1 MSQQPQIP
9 ERPDRTAE
17 GSEATTFEL
26 TKYRM
31 AVIQIGVLATTIANA
46 LFAVSRFIDSTYS
59 QRPTPW
65 WINAASFLLLVL
77 LYRWFT
83 RKPTERIVF
92 TIHVTGFVATIA
104 LLVPLA
110 YGMASSVWWLSLIGL
125 AAILMANFRA
135 AVFWCTSSW
144 LLIAIAPAAVAHLAP
159 TLVAHAEPELEA
171 TLSRLFFPLVAF
183 AIAYTF
189 RVAVRQQSR
198 DLRTVAAKLA
208 TSDNAKG
215 RFLRHIGHEFRTPL
229 HALLA
234 STEQALSNESNL
246 DQRSRIESA
255 RASAQLLLS
264 QVNQVIEFASGVA
277 EPRQRG
283 DAAFSP
289 KAAVQRCLSGLQ
301 EAALSMHTKLE
312 AVIGTELANS
322 YRGDAL
328 AFEQLLTGLASNA
341 VRLTAEGQVTIH
353 IEPSADCGLRLM
365 VSDSGPGMTP
375 EQVVRVFEPFGQVDE
390 SSTRSPQGL
399 GLGLPYM
406 RKLSVE
412 LGGSLVCESVLGRG
426 TKMIVELPF
435 VAASSNAKHLAPA
448 AQTTEPKS
456 AMLLVCEDDPACRDL
471 LVAGLQS
478 LGHRTVEAS
487 DGVDAVSRLGEQSF
501 DAVISDLEM
510 PRMDGYGLLKHI
522 RSCSPEGT
530 PPSLPV
536 VLVTASATADNSRRF
551 VDEGFAAVLPK
562 PFMLSEMQSALSQV
576 LAGDDSAD
584 SVVS

>member
-1 MSQQPQIP
+1 M
-9 ERPDRTAE
+9 T
-17 GSEATTFEL
+17 
-26 TKYRM
+26 
-31 AVIQIGVLATTIANA
+31 VVQIGVLATTIANA

-59 QRPTPW
+59 EHPTPW

-77 LYRWFT
+77 LYRWFR
-83 RKPTERIVF
+83 RKPTQRIVF
-92 TIHVTGFVATIA
+92 AIHATAFVATVG
-104 LLVPLA
+104 LLAPLA

-125 AAILMANFRA
+125 AMILMANFRA

-144 LLIAIAPAAVAHLAP
+144 LLIAIAPPAVAHFAP
-159 TLVAHAEPELEA
+159 TFVTLAEPELEA

-183 AIAYTF
+183 AIAYAF
-189 RVAVRQQSR
+189 RVTVRQQSR
-198 DLRTVAAKLA
+198 DLRTAAAKLA
-208 TSDNAKG
+208 TSDSARG
-215 RFLRHIGHEFRTPL
+215 RFLRHMGHEFRTPL

-234 STEQALSNESNL
+234 STEQALSNENNA

-264 QVNQVIEFASGVA
+264 QVNQVIEFASGIA

-289 KAAVQRCLSGLQ
+289 RAAVQRCVSGLS
-301 EAALSMHTKLE
+301 EAALSMRTKLQ
-312 AVIGTELANS
+312 AVIGAKLADS

-341 VRLTAEGQVTIH
+341 VRLTAEGQVTIY
-353 IEPSADCGLRLM
+353 IAPSADCGLRLV

-375 EQVVRVFEPFGQVDE
+375 EQVGRVFEPFSRVDE

-412 LGGSLVCESVLGRG
+412 MGGTLVCESVLGRG

-435 VAASSNAKHLAPA
+435 VAASRNAKHPTPA
-448 AQTTEPKS
+448 AQTAERTS
-456 AMLLVCEDDPACRDL
+456 AMLLVCEDDLACRDL

-478 LGHRTVEAS
+478 LGYRTVEAS

-522 RSCSPEGT
+522 RSLTPEGR
-530 PPSLPV
+530 PARLPV
-536 VLVTASATADNSRRF
+536 VLVTASATADNSRRY
-551 VDEGFAAVLPK
+551 VDEGFDAVLSK
-562 PFMLSEMQSALSQV
+562 PFMLSEMQSALSRV
-576 LAGDDSAD
+576 LAGDDSASTD
-584 SVVS
+584 VS